1 VRDQIERME
10 AIVKVVTSRYS
21 NLVDIPYSELVQE
34 GYAAAANGMTRWRKT
49 QGKAAMIAW
58 GWIYVLSR
66 CKELASKYS
75 SGPEIVS
82 YEEHENKETFNATD
96 LYIEEY
102 FADTDE
108 GESADPNDSQNKQ
121 NAFMFLKSALTNG
134 YDDIVQRFEESISS
148 QEIANR
154 EHLTRQR
161 IDQLNRKVE
170 KFYSLTA

>member
-1 VRDQIERME
+1 MKDQIERME
-10 AIVKVVTSRYS
+10 AIVKVVTARYKGC
-21 NLVDIPYSELVQE
+21 IPMPYDELLQE
-34 GYAAAANGMTRWRKT
+34 GYAAAAIGMTRWRKS

-66 CKELASKYS
+66 CKELASKCS

-82 YEEHENKETFNATD
+82 YEEHKNTETFNATE
-96 LYIEEY
+96 LYIDEY

-108 GESADPNDSQNKQ
+108 GEGADPNDSQNKQ